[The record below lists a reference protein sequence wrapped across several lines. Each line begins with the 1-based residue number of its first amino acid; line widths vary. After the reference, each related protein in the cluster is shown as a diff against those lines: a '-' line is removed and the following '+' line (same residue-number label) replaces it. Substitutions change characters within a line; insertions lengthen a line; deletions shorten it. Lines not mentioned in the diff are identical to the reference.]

1 MKMRRMMELTGTHTV
16 EDMQRAVSTV
26 AGSRRLRLIA
36 GLTTGQAYDLYNE
49 DPENYIKNL
58 EAIAMKKMEQ
68 FSGVVQAIAVEMS
81 VSLDTAQQWI
91 ENGDAIDLGQLGS
104 IRDFGREVWDEG
116 LDGFD
121 LTIEQRQA
129 LEEVID
135 FEEVAERV
143 AKHNIVI
150 QYGKYGGCWVI
161 VW

>member
-1 MKMRRMMELTGTHTV
+1 MRRMLELTGTHTV
-16 EDMQRAVSTV
+16 EDMRRAVETV
-26 AGSRRLRLIA
+26 AGNRKLRLIA
-36 GLTTGQAYDLYNE
+36 GLTTGQAYNLYNE

-58 EAIAMKKMEQ
+58 EAITMKKAEK
-68 FSGVVQAIAVEMS
+68 FSGVVQAIAVELG
-81 VSLDTAQQWI
+81 VSLDTARQMI

-104 IRDFGREVWDEG
+104 VRDFGREVWHEG

-143 AKHNIVI
+143 KRYHIVI
-150 QYGKYGGCWVI
+150 HYGTYGGCWAI
-161 VW
+161 VWE

>member
-1 MKMRRMMELTGTHTV
+1 MERMLELTGTHTV
-16 EDMQRAVSTV
+16 EDMRRAVETV

-36 GLTTGQAYDLYNE
+36 GLTTGQAYNLYNE

-58 EAIAMKKMEQ
+58 EAITMKKMENY
-68 FSGVVQAIAVEMS
+68 SGVVQAIAVEMG

-116 LDGFD
+116 YDGFD

-129 LEEVID
+129 LEEVVD

-143 AKHNIVI
+143 AKHHFVVN
-150 QYGKYGGCWVI
+150 YGTYNECWAI
-161 VW
+161 VWE